1 MDTKKKLAI
10 FAGSYLLLANTTVAA
25 DSPLRVPLSTQNN
38 ETNDKVLPDKWHRMP
53 AYIPCTIDFAA
64 GTIESGIESPILSYE
79 LWDEDGV
86 DMLISFGSPQEFTHY
101 VSTLTGSYQLRLVTE
116 DYLYIGYLEL

>member
-1 MDTKKKLAI
+1 MDTKKKLTA
-10 FAGSYLLLANTTVAA
+10 FAGACLLFANTALAA
-25 DSPLRVPLSTQNN
+25 GSSLSVPLSMQNN
-38 ETNDKVLPDKWHRMP
+38 ESNDKTVPDKWHRMP
-53 AYIPCTIDFAA
+53 AYIPCTIDLEA

-86 DMLISFGSPQEFTHY
+86 DIVVSFGSAQDI
-101 VSTLTGSYQLRLVTE
+101 TLFMATQTGSFQLRLVAE

>member
-1 MDTKKKLAI
+1 MDTKKKLAA
-10 FAGSYLLLANTTVAA
+10 FAGACLLFANTALAA
-25 DSPLRVPLSTQNN
+25 GSSLSVPLSMQNN
-38 ETNDKVLPDKWHRMP
+38 ESNDRILPDKWHRMP
-53 AYIPCTIDFAA
+53 AYISCTIDFAA

-101 VSTLTGSYQLRLVTE
+101 MSTLTGSYQLRLVTE
-116 DYLYIGYLEL
+116 EYLYIGYLEL